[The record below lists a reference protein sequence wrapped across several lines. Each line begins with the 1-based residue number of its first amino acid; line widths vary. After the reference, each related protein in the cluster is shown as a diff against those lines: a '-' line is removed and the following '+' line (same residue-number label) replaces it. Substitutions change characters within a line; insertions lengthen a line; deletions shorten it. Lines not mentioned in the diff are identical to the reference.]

1 MLKVNSTLAM
11 AIGALCLFAT
21 PMAHAQSA
29 SSSLV
34 QDVRATT
41 GGIVAVPLGKSR
53 VIRVPVSFGQVV
65 LARPATADVHVLS
78 SRSFYVYGKAVGST
92 NVLLL
97 DSHNQPVAIID
108 LEVGFDV
115 DGLQSTITS
124 MMPGQQIGVR
134 AVPNG
139 LILTGVATDSASAA
153 QAMAIAD
160 RYAPGAVTNSMSVRG
175 PQQVVLEVRFMEAD
189 RNVGRELGLNTFVN
203 SGNFSIAT
211 GAQSGTS
218 FIGDGLA
225 SGATAFG
232 ALRFLNNGRSLIDIQ
247 LDALEQ
253 RGVVHMLA
261 EPNLAALSGDTA
273 TFLAGG
279 EFPIPVAAANNTI
292 TVEFKQFGVALAFSP
307 TVLADGRINLRVSTE
322 VSQLDE
328 NHGVRVERIQIPS
341 LIVRRSA
348 TTIELNDGQSMAMAG
363 LIQSTY
369 SNSRSQVPWAA
380 DVPVLGALFA
390 STRFERNQT
399 ELVVVVT
406 PRLSTAVSTQAALT
420 APFSSHAVP
429 NDPSLFLGGVSE
441 VPTAPP
447 PVSEVPATAHATPGA
462 HVSQVAP
469 HTQLAEAPRAA
480 AEPMLDGAASEA
492 SATGPMQAVAASQ
505 PSTVAASAQ
514 RRDWSSSLR
523 NFFNLRRPARAPTN
537 APAETAAAANDS
549 QPQATQTSEADAT
562 PAAGAAS

>member
-11 AIGALCLFAT
+11 AMGAVCLLAA
-21 PMAHAQSA
+21 PVAHAQSA
-29 SSSLV
+29 SQSLV
-34 QDVRATT
+34 QEVRATT
-41 GGIVAVPLGKSR
+41 GGVVAVPLGKSR

-97 DSHNQPVAIID
+97 DAHNQPVAMID

-115 DGLQSTITS
+115 DGLQSTISS
-124 MMPGQQIGVR
+124 MLPGQQIGVR

-139 LILTGVATDSASAA
+139 IILTGTANDSASAA
-153 QAMAIAD
+153 QAAAIAE
-160 RYAPGAVTNSMSVRG
+160 RYAPGAVTNSISVRG
-175 PQQVVLEVRFMEAD
+175 PQQVVLEVRFLEAD
-189 RNVGRELGLNTFVN
+189 RNVGRELGLNTFIN

-225 SGATAFG
+225 SGNTAFG
-232 ALRFLNNGRSLIDIQ
+232 ALRFLNDGRSLIDIQ

-292 TVEFKQFGVALAFSP
+292 TVEFKQFGVALAFQP

-348 TTIELNDGQSMAMAG
+348 TTIELNNGQSMAMAG

-369 SNSRSQVPWAA
+369 TNSRSQVPWAA

-406 PRLSTAVSTQAALT
+406 PRLSSAVNSQAALT
-420 APFSSHAVP
+420 APFASHAAP
-429 NDPSLFLGGVSE
+429 TDPELFLGGVSE
-441 VPTAPP
+441 VPTPPAPA
-447 PVSEVPATAHATPGA
+447 SEVPSTARSGA
-462 HVSQVAP
+462 RVSQNAP
-469 HTQLAEAPRAA
+469 STQLAQASQAPVAQPA
-480 AEPMLDGAASEA
+480 FDGAASEA
-492 SATGPMQAVAASQ
+492 SVTGPMQAVAANS
-505 PSTVAASAQ
+505 PSAVSASAQ
-514 RRDWSSSLR
+514 RHGWTDSLR
-523 NFFNLRRPARAPTN
+523 SFFNMHRPTRAPAD
-537 APAETAAAANDS
+537 APAETAALSNT
-549 QPQATQTSEADAT
+549 TQTSETDAT
-562 PAAGAAS
+562 TAAGAAS